1 MNYSDLISS
10 SVNVNDLITY
20 SHIGGNNGDG
30 LTPEQH
36 NYTQFLHDL
45 DTIIY
50 GTNTIGFNGVT
61 IQEEIKQ
68 QSHFYSI
75 FYADSAIMSLMDSL
89 ETLYL
94 NPKNLENGK
103 IQLPENHIF
112 TCMSA
117 YTIQHLLGLN
127 GYEIDTDLSV
137 KDYNIKCTNNH
148 NSHILT
154 IPVRYTG
161 NYVNEEVLKQELD
174 QIIEKTGKSAFSY
187 VGNFLFPKPKQE
199 TETSEF
205 NK

>member
-1 MNYSDLISS
+1 MNYSDLASS
-10 SVNVNDLITY
+10 NINVNDLITY
-20 SHIGGNNGDG
+20 SNIGGPNGNR

-36 NYTQFLHDL
+36 NFTQFLHDL

-50 GTNTIGFNGVT
+50 GTNTIRFGGVS
-61 IQEEIKQ
+61 IQDEIKN
-68 QSHFYSI
+68 QSHFYSLA
-75 FYADSAIMSLMDSL
+75 YADSVIMSLIDNL
-89 ETLYL
+89 QTIYL

-117 YTIQHLLGLN
+117 YAIQHLLGLN

-137 KDYNIKCTNNH
+137 KDYNIKCTNNN

-161 NYVNEEVLKQELD
+161 NYVNEDVLKQELD
-174 QIIEKTGKSAFSY
+174 QIIEKTEKSAFSY
-187 VGNFLFPKPKQE
+187 VGNFLFSKPKQE
-199 TETSEF
+199 TDTSEF
-205 NK
+205 DK